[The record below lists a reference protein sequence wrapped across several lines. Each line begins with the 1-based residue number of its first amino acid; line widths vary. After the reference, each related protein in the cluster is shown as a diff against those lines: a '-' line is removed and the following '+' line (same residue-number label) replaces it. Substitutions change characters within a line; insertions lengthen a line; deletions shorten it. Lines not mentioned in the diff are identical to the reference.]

1 MCAVNPKNLT
11 PHARTHG
18 YHAPRTPPHRRRDTD
33 SHPPCGCTQ
42 SDTNLRS
49 ELNMLAISIQKMHTL
64 QAARCTRASTTT
76 HTPIESVRPASLP
89 RDETMEQY
97 GYAYTVRRHVHKMLD
112 VRTGKEEGRRTAI
125 LNAGIGPIIQTSQS
139 VLVVSQAQAWSY
151 DWPFVYLW
159 CKLLARPQRLLTHTS
174 IQARRA

>member
-1 MCAVNPKNLT
+1 MIQTSDQNSTYRDIDSENAHTSSCEV
-11 PHARTHG
+11 ARV
-18 YHAPRTPPHRRRDTD
+18 
-33 SHPPCGCTQ
+33 HPP
-42 SDTNLRS
+42 L
-49 ELNMLAISIQKMHTL
+49 HTL
-64 QAARCTRASTTT
+64 R
-76 HTPIESVRPASLP
+76 ESVRPASLP

-112 VRTGKEEGRRTAI
+112 VRGRKKEEEPKFF
-125 LNAGIGPIIQTSQS
+125 AGIGPIIQTSQS
-139 VLVVSQAQAWSY
+139 VLVVTQAQAWSY